1 MTSPCCGFSLAVSGM
16 MMPPALFS
24 SAPIRLTTTRSW
36 SGRNFIS
43 VLLSSSVVLI
53 LRGGRKCPLPR
64 RANNKRLHSW
74 NNKRARN
81 VFCPSRMT
89 ARRRRLL
96 GGHKIVAGVFL
107 REGQRSR
114 LSQSGSVVDVRLQ
127 SASGGVPTR
136 KGRRQ
141 ARNDPVQQLDHAGFC
156 RRGRTKRG
164 GVPASRHRGCV
175 RKGDRVRARVCHSR
189 KLEA

>member
-1 MTSPCCGFSLAVSGM
+1 M
-16 MMPPALFS
+16 
-24 SAPIRLTTTRSW
+24 
-36 SGRNFIS
+36 
-43 VLLSSSVVLI
+43 LSSSVVFDFE
-53 LRGGRKCPLPR
+53 R
-64 RANNKRLHSW
+64 RAEMSLAPPRDKRLHSW
-74 NNKRARN
+74 NKRARN

-127 SASGGVPTR
+127 SASCGVPTR

-141 ARNDPVQQLDHAGFC
+141 ARNDPVQQLDHAGVLPPWENQTW
-156 RRGRTKRG
+156 R
-164 GVPASRHRGCV
+164 CV
-175 RKGDRVRARVCHSR
+175 
-189 KLEA
+189 EA